1 MPTFHLHRLR
11 FILGIFKPNVRRLE
25 ATPCLVSDSDEELLI
40 KVFFVSPVHIRKIM
54 VIGGGDE
61 EQHPSHL
68 KVRKWFSGLL

>member
-1 MPTFHLHRLR
+1 M
-11 FILGIFKPNVRRLE
+11 
-25 ATPCLVSDSDEELLI
+25 SDSDEELLI